1 MAKSRPNT
9 KALAQSKRHRRRM
22 LTFWRMMHYGVANF
36 SRNAWLTVA
45 ATVVMTITLLIIFT
59 TVVARQAVLD
69 SVAEL
74 QRKVDMS
81 IYLKKETPDAE
92 AKKITD
98 SLMKLS
104 NVEKISYISSAEERE
119 NAAEKYKSNPRYLEA
134 LNNATNMFSSTIRI
148 GLKDVNNTTE
158 LDNFV
163 KTNELVK
170 KYLDPDKE
178 PSFAGPRRAA
188 IKTLTQSIEF
198 VQKIGIGASILF
210 VAISSLIVFN
220 TIRMAIFN
228 RKDEIEMMKL
238 IGANKSFIRGPFV
251 VEAMVY
257 GFVAG
262 VLATILGMVI
272 MQLVKPSLLSA
283 GVVLQPTIDFL
294 TTYIPFVTIGMILLG
309 ALVGAVSALLA
320 TRRYLKI

>member
-1 MAKSRPNT
+1 MAKSKSNT

-22 LTFWRMMHYGVANF
+22 LTFWRMMRYGVANF

-45 ATVVMTITLLIIFT
+45 ATVVMTITLVIVFT
-59 TVVARQAVLD
+59 TVVARQAMID

-81 IYLKKETPDAE
+81 IYLKGDTPDKEAE
-92 AKKITD
+92 KIAN
-98 SLMKLS
+98 SLRSLS
-104 NVEKISYISSAEERE
+104 NVEQVSYISAKDARKDFADQNKTEP
-119 NAAEKYKSNPRYLEA
+119 KKLEA
-134 LNNATNMFSSTIRI
+134 LNTATNMFFATLRI
-148 GLKDVNNTTE
+148 KLINVNDTSQ
-158 LDNFV
+158 LDEFV
-163 KTNELVK
+163 KSNTLVK
-170 KYLDPDKE
+170 KYIDPAHE
-178 PSFAGPRRAA
+178 PSFAGKRRNA
-188 IKTLTQSIEF
+188 IKNLTQSIDF
-198 VQKIGIGASILF
+198 AQSVGVGASILF

-262 VLATILGMVI
+262 VLATIFGMMI
-272 MQLVKPSLLSA
+272 MQLVKPSLVSA
-283 GVVLQPTIDFL
+283 GVAMQPTIDFL

-309 ALVGAVSALLA
+309 ALVGAVSSFLA

>member
-1 MAKSRPNT
+1 
-9 KALAQSKRHRRRM
+9 
-22 LTFWRMMHYGVANF
+22 MMRYGVANF

-45 ATVVMTITLLIIFT
+45 ATVVMTITLMIIFT
-59 TVVARQAVLD
+59 TVVARQAMVD

-81 IYLKKETPDAE
+81 IYLKGDTLDNEAQKIAE
-92 AKKITD
+92 
-98 SLMKLS
+98 SLRGLS
-104 NVEKISYISSAEERE
+104 NVEHVAYISAKDARE
-119 NAAEKYKSNPRYLEA
+119 DFANQNKSDAKLLEA
-134 LNNATNMFSSTIRI
+134 LNNATNKFFGTLRI
-148 GLKDVNNTTE
+148 SLKNINDTSQ
-158 LDNFV
+158 LDEFV

-170 KYLDPDKE
+170 ENIDPDRQ
-178 PSFAGPRRAA
+178 PSFAGSRRTA
-188 IKTLTQSIEF
+188 IKNLAQSIDF
-198 VQKIGIGASILF
+198 AQKIGIGASILF

-262 VLATILGMVI
+262 VLATILGMI
-272 MQLVKPSLLSA
+272 TLQLVKPSLLSA
-283 GVVLQPTIDFL
+283 GVALQPTIDFL

-309 ALVGAVSALLA
+309 ALVGAVSSLLA